1 MKQLIISNYDSAT
14 NFTWVVIENG
24 VEVVRGHESSE
35 LKRYA
40 LYDEEWLWFDEKL
53 INFDDNQ
60 VLRTQDFDMII
71 VCEDGDINIYKNNKK
86 RGMKRWHT
94 LK

>member
-1 MKQLIISNYDSAT
+1 MKQLIISDYDSAT

-24 VEVVRGHESSE
+24 VEVARGHESSE

-53 INFDDNQ
+53 INFDDNP

-71 VCEDGDINIYKNNKK
+71 VCEDGDINIYKNNKGDK
-86 RGMKRWHT
+86 
-94 LK
+94 